1 MRFVLTTLRKLP
13 QSIGCFPRLPL
24 NSRNAQQI
32 RLQLLADEIRA
43 EEDGGGILPA
53 KHKPTR
59 VYVSPM

>member
-32 RLQLLADEIRA
+32 RLQLLAVETRM
-43 EEDGGGILPA
+43 EEDGDGILPA
-53 KHKPTR
+53 KYTPTR
-59 VYVSPM
+59 VYVSPV